1 MVIYLNKA
9 ALITGGGTGIG
20 KGIAIELAKD
30 GYDVAFSFMSSE
42 KKAEA
47 VKKEIESLGCK
58 ALAIKA
64 DLSKVSG
71 VNKLFD
77 TFEKEFTRLD
87 LFVNNAGV
95 TEKSE
100 FLETTEEI
108 FDSMCNLDYKGAFF
122 CMQRAAKY
130 MIKKEIQGNM
140 IVISSNNAK
149 AHFADVSVYG
159 SAKAAVTKLA
169 EHVAIELA
177 KYKIR
182 VNTIAPGWTET
193 GSARL
198 DDKESTFYKIP
209 LNNWTTPEEIA
220 NAVKYLAGAK
230 SVTGVTLVID
240 NGALL
245 VSDKRERY
253 GF

>member
-1 MVIYLNKA
+1 MSNKV
-9 ALITGGGTGIG
+9 ALVTGGASGIG
-20 KGIAIELAKD
+20 KGIATELAKY
-30 GYDVAFSFMSSE
+30 GYDIAFSFLSSKE
-42 KKAEA
+42 NADNVKAEIEKAGRKA
-47 VKKEIESLGCK
+47 V
-58 ALAIKA
+58 AIKA
-64 DLSKVSG
+64 DLSTVSG

-77 TFEKEFTRLD
+77 EFEKEYSKLD
-87 LFVNNAGV
+87 LFVNNAGL
-95 TEKSE
+95 TEKSP

-130 MIKKEIQGNM
+130 MIKTETQGSM
-140 IVISSNNAK
+140 VVISSNNAI

-159 SAKAAVTKLA
+159 STKAAVTKLA
-169 EHVAIELA
+169 EHIAIELA

-182 VNTIAPGWTET
+182 VNTIAPGWTDT
-193 GSARL
+193 GAARL
-198 DDKESTFYKIP
+198 DNKEDTYYKIP
-209 LNNWTTPEEIA
+209 LHNWTTPEEIA
-220 NAVKYLAGAK
+220 EAVLYLASAK
-230 SVTGVTLVID
+230 SVTGTTLVID